1 MRILV
6 LSDSHGNTAALRKA
20 INAQKDAKQV
30 FFLGDNLRDIEAV
43 KEDYPDRTFYTV
55 CGNCDYGSLA
65 LTTDIAVIDGTKI
78 LFTHGHN
85 FSVKY
90 GTQRL
95 LAAAKENNYD
105 IVLFGHTH
113 IPTTLYEDG
122 VYLVNPG
129 SCGNSREGAPSY
141 AVIDITDSGVMP
153 IIIRI

>member
-6 LSDSHGNTAALRKA
+6 ISDSHGRTAAIDKILSE
-20 INAQKDAKQV
+20 QPDAEYV
-30 FFLGDNLRDIEAV
+30 FFLGDKTSDIEDF
-43 KEDYPDRTFYTV
+43 EFIYPQKQFFVV
-55 CGNCDYGSLA
+55 CGNCDYCSSYPSVSVANVCG
-65 LTTDIAVIDGTKI
+65 KRI